1 MKKNTA
7 KETLAKVQDFIDRM
21 KAADYSVQQPRR
33 RQKEHR
39 QAKRE
44 TMDDLMKE
52 IDEFDRSLGPGLK
65 VGRLVSWPQGDGHA
79 LYFVIGIGRQVVQLA
94 WLPWVDCWH
103 SPVVVNGQALRPA
116 VELAIKAKDGLRDI
130 FSAKAVKPNPPD
142 K

>member
-1 MKKNTA
+1 MKKSTTT
-7 KETLAKVQDFIDRM
+7 ETLVKVQGFIGRM
-21 KAADYSVQQPRR
+21 KAADYSVQRPRR

-39 QAKRE
+39 QAKNE

-65 VGRLVSWPQGDGHA
+65 LGRLVSWPQGDGHA

-103 SPVVVNGQALRPA
+103 SPVVVDGQAFRPA
-116 VELAIKAKDGLRDI
+116 VELAIKAKDGFREI
-130 FSAKAVKPNPPD
+130 FSGKTVNPMLPN